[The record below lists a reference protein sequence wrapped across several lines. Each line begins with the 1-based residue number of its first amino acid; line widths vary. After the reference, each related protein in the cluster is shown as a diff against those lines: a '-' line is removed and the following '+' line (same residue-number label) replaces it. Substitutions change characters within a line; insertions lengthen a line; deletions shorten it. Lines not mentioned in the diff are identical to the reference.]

1 MKRDRQ
7 GRQNSGR
14 QQNEENRGSWGNQGG
29 YGGYGQQ
36 GGGYGN
42 QGYGGQQGGQGY
54 GNQQGGQGYGGQQRG
69 QGYGSGQQGGQGYGG
84 YGQQGYGGYGSSS
97 GQGYGGQQGGW
108 GQHEGYGQQRGSGL
122 MEVSKVDGANRVA
135 RDMEAIR
142 ADKDM
147 EVSKADGANTKEVVN
162 SAVMDNRNTAD
173 LASNMKANTVQTGT
187 MAEVDIVKMKMNPA
201 CRDVT
206 RADRKKIMTIMMKTK
221 TIMVCRAGMERKK
234 MNMMMTK
241 MKMTTG
247 K

>member
-1 MKRDRQ
+1 MKKTVAAGATREATVVMDNKVGDMVTRDT
-7 GRQNSGR
+7 
-14 QQNEENRGSWGNQGG
+14 
-29 YGGYGQQ
+29 
-36 GGGYGN
+36 
-42 QGYGGQQGGQGY
+42 
-54 GNQQGGQGYGGQQRG
+54 
-69 QGYGSGQQGGQGYGG
+69 
-84 YGQQGYGGYGSSS
+84 
-97 GQGYGGQQGGW
+97 
-108 GQHEGYGQQRGSGL
+108 
-122 MEVSKVDGANRVA
+122 EVNKVDRDTEINRVDKDMVGNNVDRDMVVDNKVVRDMADMVNKDTEVTEVQVDRDMADSKADGVNRVA